1 MNSNK
6 LKELESQF
14 NIYYAAAQTARSKND
29 FYNLVI
35 ELRRA
40 AQCQLDMT
48 EFAPPEKKGP
58 FLARGKDLLEKA
70 KMWEEAHP
78 ECFANTN
85 MSKGGQDGTKH
96 TSVSKVGTTFDD
108 IVGCDDVK
116 KFVEKQYIKRFS
128 DEYKIV
134 FDEGRGGSLE
144 RGMLLFGLPGTGKTM
159 IARAIANAVDAEFLA
174 VKASDLK
181 DRFYGETERKIR
193 ELYEEAA
200 KNKLTIIFID
210 EIETL
215 LPSRSGDIQNHESSA
230 VTEFLTVLDGFEKEK
245 MSHIITI
252 AASNYPG
259 RIDAA
264 AIRPGRLGAWF
275 RVDLPNADLRRT
287 LIMKHFSRG
296 YSFDSSALDFAVQK
310 TKGYSSADVVAL
322 CDRIKAKLADD
333 GIAAIDKGYNE
344 TMVVAASS
352 TVNIGAV
359 ESVLSTSNS
368 SVSKSSI
375 EELAMFE
382 ENYNYRC
389 KNGGIIEFMKN
400 LT

>member
-1 MNSNK
+1 MSSVK
-6 LKELESQF
+6 LKELETQF
-14 NIYYAAAQTARSKND
+14 NTYYAAAQKARSNND

-48 EFAPPEKKGP
+48 EYASPDKKGP
-58 FLARGKDLLEKA
+58 LLARGKDLLDKA

-85 MSKGGQDGTKH
+85 MSKGGQEGTKYK
-96 TSVSKVGTTFDD
+96 SVAKVTTTFDD

-128 DEYKIV
+128 DKYKVV
-134 FDEGRGGSLE
+134 FDEGRGGALE

-174 VKASDLK
+174 IKASDLK

-215 LPSRSGDIQNHESSA
+215 LPSRSSDIQNHESSA

-287 LIMKHFSRG
+287 LIKKHFSNG
-296 YSFDSSALDFAVQK
+296 YSFDPSALDLAVQK

-322 CDRIKAKLADD
+322 CDRIKTNLADA
-333 GIAAIDKGYNE
+333 GIAAVDSGCDR
-344 TMVVAASS
+344 TMVISAAS
-352 TVNIGAV
+352 TVGMSAV
-359 ESVLSTSNS
+359 QAVLSNSNS
-368 SVSKSSI
+368 TVSKSSI
-375 EELAMFE
+375 QELASFE
-382 ENYNYRC
+382 ANYNYHSA
-389 KNGGIIEFMKN
+389 NGGIIEFMEK